1 MWGNGDNAGSWRTT
15 KGWGDSVGPW
25 MTVLGHGDNAGS
37 WGTML
42 AYGETTSGKRGQCQA
57 MGDNA
62 RPCPTCSLAPGQ
74 LRDLRHENVNLFL
87 GFFHDC
93 GIFAIVSEH
102 CSRGSLEDLL
112 RNEDM
117 KLDWMF
123 KSSLLIDL
131 IKVTGGSSGVRGSKH
146 SNHVGG
152 DAGHHVLVVAIVCGG
167 GGDGGGLGD
176 GGGRRHGDGS
186 TGGHGGDSHGGNFD
200 GDCGGHC
207 GVCGEGPWAV
217 CMMVAMVAVIMVVPG
232 QCHDSDHG
240 GSGHGDARAMT
251 RQWPW

>member
-1 MWGNGDNAGSWRTT
+1 MWGNGDNVGSRRATV
-15 KGWGDSVGPW
+15 GWDDNVGPW
-25 MTVLGHGDNAGS
+25 MTMLGRGDNAVS

-42 AYGETTSGKRGQCQA
+42 AYVETTSGERGQCRA
-57 MGDNA
+57 TGDNA
-62 RPCPTCSLAPGQ
+62 RPCPTRSLAPGQ

-131 IKVTGGSSGVRGSKH
+131 IKVTGGSSGGRGSKH
-146 SNHVGG
+146 SDHVSG
-152 DAGHHVLVVAIVCGG
+152 DAGHCVLVVAMVCGG

-176 GGGRRHGDGS
+176 SVVAG
-186 TGGHGGDSHGGNFD
+186 
-200 GDCGGHC
+200 
-207 GVCGEGPWAV
+207 
-217 CMMVAMVAVIMVVPG
+217 CMVMALQVAMVVALVVVIATVATLMVTMVATVVSEVKFTG
-232 QCHDSDHG
+232 WY
-240 GSGHGDARAMT
+240 A
-251 RQWPW
+251 WW